1 MKKEFTSWNYR
12 VIGINVNL
20 TQPASATKAAE
31 KLGEGFTQEFL
42 EKQFPQEYV
51 AKKSTNTALQL
62 QQVIE
67 MYGKFGWEHYQQGQ
81 LGAQAMLYFR
91 RKNENSK
98 SEVGLT
104 PEEEAMIAQL
114 DPHQRP

>member
-1 MKKEFTSWNYR
+1 MKNDYTIWHYK
-12 VIGINVNL
+12 VIGININL

-51 AKKSTNTALQL
+51 SKRSTNTALQL

-81 LGAQAMLYFR
+81 LGTTAMLYFR
-91 RKNENSK
+91 RKDENTK
-98 SEVGLT
+98 SEVRLT
-104 PEEEAMIAQL
+104 PEEEAMVAKL
-114 DPHQRP
+114 DPLQRP